1 VFEICHHLQLLN
13 FSRYDR
19 LSRVAEEY
27 HRRDY
32 EEKNGGSESNQ
43 TKALSQRYVH
53 YIKDTSSARCVTSQ
67 AFVIR
72 SAGMNL
78 RGFIV
83 TVVTVIV
90 GVGFGGAA
98 VASPQD
104 HGGPRIYPTALLL
117 RDASS
122 GEYQRRPSLREAT
135 GRNTY
140 LTSVATQDDRI
151 LVSTTFHG
159 IYESVDGGD
168 RWSDLGEVGEIS
180 SLYRGD
186 GFYEDI
192 GAVAYDPTERHV
204 IWVEYA
210 QDGRILAIDRR
221 TGDFVDRDE
230 RVGRNAL
237 DGTTR
242 VRSVEQPILDEE
254 ALQRRERASEHTSFY
269 LSPWQLDP
277 ERLAGHMEFA
287 KEHGFTAV
295 VIDFKDDL
303 GRLVYD
309 SALEPHR
316 SIGAVHPFVE
326 AERIIETVHE
336 HGLYLIARVVVFKD
350 RELYLHDR
358 GRYALWDARRDAP
371 WGVFRQQEND
381 DGELETV
388 QVEYWVDPFSEFVW
402 DYNVAVAKELE
413 TLGVDEIQFDYI
425 RTPADGRTADIR
437 YRYRSESPA
446 MLEDDPFRDD
456 RVEALSAFLS
466 RARAEITIPIGIDVF
481 GFNGWY
487 RMSYLGQDIA
497 LLARYVDV
505 ISPMLYPS
513 HFPREFLGN
522 ADYLDWAEQ
531 IYREGV
537 ARGRRITDEHV
548 IIRPYIQAFLI
559 GGELEFEL
567 PTYTDYLKRQIRG
580 SVHGGA
586 SGFTLWNN
594 SGRYYMVARGLWY
607 PDGPRISRRDDE

>member
-1 VFEICHHLQLLN
+1 
-13 FSRYDR
+13 
-19 LSRVAEEY
+19 
-27 HRRDY
+27 
-32 EEKNGGSESNQ
+32 
-43 TKALSQRYVH
+43 
-53 YIKDTSSARCVTSQ
+53 
-67 AFVIR
+67 
-72 SAGMNL
+72 MNL
-78 RGFIV
+78 KGFIV
-83 TVVTVIV
+83 TVTIAIV
-90 GVGFGGAA
+90 GVGLGGESIISAQEQA
-98 VASPQD
+98 L
-104 HGGPRIYPTALLL
+104 PRIYPTALLL

-122 GEYQRRPSLREAT
+122 GEYQERQGLREAT

-140 LTSVATQDDRI
+140 LTSVAVQDDRI

-159 IYESVDGGD
+159 IYESVDAGES
-168 RWSDLGEVGEIS
+168 WTNLGETGEIDAVY
-180 SLYRGD
+180 LGD

-192 GAVAYDPTERHV
+192 SAVAYDPSERHV

-210 QDGRILAIDRR
+210 QNRRVVAIDRR
-221 TGDFVDRDE
+221 FGALVDRDE
-230 RVGRNAL
+230 QIGREAL
-237 DGTTR
+237 EATTR
-242 VRSVEQPILDEE
+242 ARDVEQPTLDEE
-254 ALQRRERASEHTSFY
+254 ALRRRERASEHTSFY

-277 ERLAGHMEFA
+277 ERLAQHMEFA

-316 SIGAVHPFVE
+316 SIGAVRSFVE

-350 RELYLHDR
+350 RELYLHDSR
-358 GRYALWDARRDAP
+358 RYALWDARRDAP
-371 WGVFRQQEND
+371 WGVFRQQED
-381 DGELETV
+381 DNGELETV

-402 DYNVAVAKELE
+402 DYNVAVAEELE
-413 TLGVDEIQFDYI
+413 ALGVDEIQFDYI

-437 YRYRSESPA
+437 YRYRSDSPA
-446 MLEDDPFRDD
+446 MMDDDPFRDD

-466 RARAEITIPIGIDVF
+466 RAREAISIPIGIDVF

-522 ADYLDWAEQ
+522 EDYLDWAEQ

-537 ARGRRITDEHV
+537 ARGRRITDEHA

-567 PTYTDYLKRQIRG
+567 ATYTDYLKRQIRG
-580 SVHGGA
+580 SFHGGA

-607 PDGPRISRRDDE
+607 PDGPRISRRDEE